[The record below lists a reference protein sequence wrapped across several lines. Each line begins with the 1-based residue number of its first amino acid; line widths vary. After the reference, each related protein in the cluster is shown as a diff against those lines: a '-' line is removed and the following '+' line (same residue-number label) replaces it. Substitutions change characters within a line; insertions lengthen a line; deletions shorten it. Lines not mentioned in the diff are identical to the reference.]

1 MKEEES
7 RMEKATDDP
16 EGKQGKMKSVRDALP
31 IKVIQN
37 DLIDALKSQQVVVVS
52 GGTGSVSLYI
62 VISILSRWVFDSRL
76 FCIYLYFTCYQFSF
90 SLSYPLFIV
99 G

>member
-1 MKEEES
+1 MNQKSNEIFMKEEES

-16 EGKQGKMKSVRDALP
+16 EGKQGKVKSVRDALP

-62 VISILSRWVFDSRL
+62 VISILSCWVF
-76 FCIYLYFTCYQFSF
+76 
-90 SLSYPLFIV
+90 
-99 G
+99 